1 MLCYHYSSQLWPASG
16 ATYKEHLD
24 YQRLEKEA
32 TIQPRRQ
39 VGHVSLPS
47 RDLGMSRSQI
57 RRPS

>member
-1 MLCYHYSSQLWPASG
+1 MLCYHYLSQLWPTSR

-47 RDLGMSRSQI
+47 RDLGMSRSQV
-57 RRPS
+57 